1 MMKFADR
8 ILTVIITATV
18 TSMVWIVAGG
28 SLIENA
34 SSDSQLEKTSPAKA
48 APSPSPDPGPSDP
61 ASSEQAGLETP
72 ISDQARNAAAL
83 NTRVARAPA
92 EGSTSGLLIPVLN
105 VKPSDLSD
113 TFTDSRGGG
122 TRLHEAIDIMAPRGT
137 SVVAAAPGTIERLFR
152 SDAGGNTI
160 YVRSSDG
167 ETIHYYAH
175 MDEYAEGLREGQR
188 VRRGQRLGTVGSSGN
203 ASPEAPHLHFAILQT
218 TPDAEWWEP
227 ANAINPYPILSQR

>member
-48 APSPSPDPGPSDP
+48 APSPIPDPGPSDP
-61 ASSEQAGLETP
+61 ASSEHAGLETP